1 PTVRHRGRHSA
12 SMHASCCSLATS
24 VLTVL
29 IFGWAPALHSIR
41 GDLRSAMHHV
51 ANAAGGTPGGRRTLR
66 TIIGIEF
73 ALATL
78 LILCGGLL
86 ARAYQRVQNVDPGF
100 TPAGVLQFTV
110 SLPSAVY
117 PHDAKRLAFWD
128 RVEARMAELPGVRSA
143 GLVNCP

>member
-1 PTVRHRGRHSA
+1 MLFA
-12 SMHASCCSLATS
+12 LATS

-29 IFGWAPALHSIR
+29 IFGWAPALHAVR
-41 GDLRSAMHHV
+41 GDLRSAMHNM
-51 ANAAGGTPGGRRTLR
+51 ANAAASTPGGRRTLR

-78 LILCGGLL
+78 LIVGGGLL

-110 SLPSAVY
+110 SLPAS
-117 PHDAKRLAFWD
+117 L
-128 RVEARMAELPGVRSA
+128 L
-143 GLVNCP
+143 